1 MTKQDID
8 SIASLLD
15 KCPLTQES
23 NVKAHW
29 RDVQIKV
36 LKEDWDTETARL
48 RVSDEGKP
56 CIYVYPVLAKMTPD
70 YRAFCVLREFGDY
83 LLTKTPEE
91 TELMWRQKLTLPTTE
106 QIDAFQ
112 QRLNQ
117 GFKSYTEV
125 VESLKSPIDRL
136 IAAHLS
142 NAMMANGQAFAGATN
157 INLREWGPTSE
168 FATLRRYYS
177 LTPLTS
183 AYCPR
188 CVDKDFGSAF
198 ASCVVYDLKT
208 VLHTQVKD
216 ALREIIKRIITAA
229 V

>member
-1 MTKQDID
+1 MTKQDTD
-8 SIASLLD
+8 NIANLLD
-15 KCPLTQES
+15 KCSLTQES
-23 NVKAHW
+23 CVKAHW
-29 RDVQIKV
+29 RDVEVKV
-36 LKEDWDTETARL
+36 LKDDWDTETARL
-48 RVSDEGKP
+48 RVGEDGKP
-56 CIYVYPVLAKMTPD
+56 VIYVYPALAKFTHNH
-70 YRAFCVLREFGDY
+70 RAFCVLREFGDY

-91 TELMWRQKLTLPTTE
+91 MDLQWRQKLTLPTTE

-117 GFKSYTEV
+117 GFKSYAEV

-136 IAAHLS
+136 IAAHLA

-157 INLREWGPTSE
+157 VNLREWGPTAE
-168 FATLRRYYS
+168 FATLRRFYS

-188 CVDKDFGSAF
+188 DIHKDFGCAF

-216 ALREIIKRIITAA
+216 ALREIIKRIVTSAH
-229 V
+229 